1 MSFSITPNSK
11 LGIGYLLNVTF
22 SNGDRITIPC
32 RNRAS
37 AEHDMRALKEKDYR
51 PIRYATVKLL
61 STWS

>member
-22 SNGDRITIPC
+22 NNGDRITIPC

-37 AEHDMRALKEKDYR
+37 AEYDIRALKREDYR
-51 PIRYATVKLL
+51 PIRYAAIQLQLTR
-61 STWS
+61 S